1 MAAKSTVAEIRERFD
16 NDVERFSNLETG
28 QQAAMDSV
36 LCLDLI
42 TQSAAGSNPGAKALL
57 DIGCGAGNWSIKLLG
72 EIPGM
77 SVTLLDLSRP
87 MLDRAQQ
94 RVTAAGAATVKTLQ
108 GDVREMD
115 FPEASFDL
123 IVAGAVLHHLRGDEE
138 WQAVFAMIH
147 DWLKPGGSLW
157 VFDMVTSESPAVEEA
172 MQQQYRDHLRSIGG
186 EAMVE
191 KVLAYIDKEDSPRP
205 LAWQLDLLREAGFA
219 RIDVLHKN
227 GPFAAYGAV
236 K

>member
-94 RVTAAGAATVKTLQ
+94 RVTAAGAATVKTLH
-108 GDVREMD
+108 
-115 FPEASFDL
+115 
-123 IVAGAVLHHLRGDEE
+123 VLRWDGRAERMSRIE
-138 WQAVFAMIH
+138 VPF
-147 DWLKPGGSLW
+147 S
-157 VFDMVTSESPAVEEA
+157 
-172 MQQQYRDHLRSIGG
+172 
-186 EAMVE
+186 
-191 KVLAYIDKEDSPRP
+191 
-205 LAWQLDLLREAGFA
+205 LLRMRDGVFRLKAQPDATGLAFSTSLRVADIERFGPALLVDDTMPNGD
-219 RIDVLHKN
+219 RVLLWSD
-227 GPFAAYGAV
+227 
-236 K
+236 